1 MFRPNE
7 VSRSRL
13 CLSFALLG
21 CSILSPLS
29 DVLAAERE
37 MQKAHGKSSH
47 SRSGQAASQP
57 AAQKPKKK
65 PSSSAGINASG
76 DAEAVEVHAV
86 ARFAGGR
93 FKKQVAPESR
103 SSVGAA
109 YIAQQAAAASPL
121 QIIQNLPGVNYGTSD
136 TFGLSNRQNFNIR
149 GLNQTEIGWVVEG
162 MPGIDMVYYQP
173 YIETWADNENVSD
186 LTVLQGTSRLY
197 DPVATATGGELIE
210 TIRDPSDKMGGH
222 IGYAAGSYRAQ
233 RVFVRADS
241 GYIGNTG
248 LKMFGS
254 YSYVGSD
261 NFSGSGRS
269 HRTHIDYK
277 AVKEWKDKAR
287 SSLFFSFDDW
297 YIARSK
303 PVTLS
308 GWESAND
315 RADGFSALNYSG
327 TYTAGQTTDY
337 WKPNIYKYQDV
348 MASFQNW
355 WQVTDRLRLH
365 LTPYMRWE
373 KSDAAGQT
381 ALSTSSIYNGNQK
394 VLVNT
399 DGVYFT
405 DAGKTRFSAM
415 TNTLQNIYTTGMN
428 LYGDYDVSDTNRLTV
443 GYWYEHWN
451 ISTLG
456 GLAPMN
462 QYGETENDF
471 GKYVLKTTDGDMV
484 AGSHYQ
490 ESYNLHSLYV
500 TDSQD
505 LLNHKLKVAA
515 GFKEMLFNLSGTNQA
530 PGSQYHY
537 AASFSRPMPRLSVSY
552 APNREMQVYLNA
564 TTNTRVPMPAN
575 TYPNLYSVSTG
586 KLSQVGNEAQQPE
599 YAISEELGFRYHG
612 VLNFSLALFNM
623 NITNHQVST
632 LVSINGAQ
640 VSQAISMGGETARG
654 VTAEIAGH
662 RYWGLAPYVNGQFLH
677 ATMDNNFKVG
687 NDALPTAGKIAVQS
701 PKFMANIGLNYQHGP
716 YYANLSFKWVDS
728 QYSTFMNN
736 QSMPAY
742 KTVDL
747 GFGYHFPSYGPLH
760 NATLG
765 LNFTNLTN
773 VRYLSSV
780 ATVVSTAK
788 SMRGVYGTTIA
799 AGTPAYYMAAPLGV
813 MMNLS
818 TDF

>member
-1 MFRPNE
+1 MFRSNE

-29 DVLAAERE
+29 DVLAAEGE
-37 MQKAHGKSSH
+37 TQKAHGKSSQ

-57 AAQKPKKK
+57 AAQKPEKK
-65 PSSSAGINASG
+65 PSSSASINASG

-197 DPVATATGGELIE
+197 APVATATGGELIE

-327 TYTAGQTTDY
+327 TYTPGQTTDY

-381 ALSTSSIYNGNQK
+381 TLSTSSIYNGNQK
-394 VLVNT
+394 VSVNT
-399 DGVYFT
+399 GGVYFT

-456 GLAPMN
+456 GLAPIN

-471 GKYVLKTTDGDMV
+471 GKYVLKTTDGDVV

-505 LLNHKLKVAA
+505 FLNHKLKVAG

-586 KLSQVGNEAQQPE
+586 QLSQVGNESQQPE

-701 PKFMANIGLNYQHGP
+701 PKFMANIGLNYQNGP

-760 NATLG
+760 NATLS

-780 ATVVSTAK
+780 ATVVGTAK